1 MEQCFLHLAFI
12 GPGGPEF
19 LLVMLVLLIMFG
31 AKDAPRILRKLN
43 EIINQIRNT
52 ADGFKREV
60 MYGDLSSDTPS
71 YEDDYSDEDDYSGEG
86 DYFDEDDDSAEVDDS
101 AEDDISAVDDTA
113 SAEDD
118 NVDAAPSSRY
128 SSKQEH
134 NEAESHEENSQDEP
148 EPKPEDSLDEERN
161 AGKD

>member
-1 MEQCFLHLAFI
+1 MPDSLFQIAFI

-60 MYGDLSSDTPS
+60 MYGDLSSDVPS
-71 YEDDYSDEDDYSGEG
+71 Y
-86 DYFDEDDDSAEVDDS
+86 EDDDSAEYGDFTEDDDAAENDHF
-101 AEDDISAVDDTA
+101 AEDDG
-113 SAEDD
+113 
-118 NVDAAPSSRY
+118 
-128 SSKQEH
+128 
-134 NEAESHEENSQDEP
+134 NEGDVQNEP
-148 EPKPEDSLDEERN
+148 VPEPEDSLDEEGD
-161 AGKD
+161 AEKT